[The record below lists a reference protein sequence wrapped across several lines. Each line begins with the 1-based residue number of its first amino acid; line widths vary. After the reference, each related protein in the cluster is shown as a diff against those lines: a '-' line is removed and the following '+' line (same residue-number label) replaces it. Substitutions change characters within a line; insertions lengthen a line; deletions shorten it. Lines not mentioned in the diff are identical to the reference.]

1 MTMKYCSVCCNAT
14 VEPELNPD
22 NDLSYIGVGKTIE
35 GYGLH
40 IRSGDGRPTALII
53 SKWNTILKRNV
64 GIGLY
69 KMKFCPECGR
79 KLIENL
85 KEDEQNAD

>member
-22 NDLSYIGVGKTIE
+22 NDLGYIGVGETIE

-53 SKWNTILKRNV
+53 SRWNKVICRNV
-64 GIGLY
+64 EIGSY

-79 KLIENL
+79 ELTENL
-85 KEDEQNAD
+85 KEDIQDA